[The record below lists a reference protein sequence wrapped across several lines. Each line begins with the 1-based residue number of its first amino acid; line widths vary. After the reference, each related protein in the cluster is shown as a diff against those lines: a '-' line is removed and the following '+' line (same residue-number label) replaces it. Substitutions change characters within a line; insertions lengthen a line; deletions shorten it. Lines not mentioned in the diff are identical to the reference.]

1 MRKNHGRCYTIE
13 ADLSDIKSP
22 ETIFNGI
29 EKNLGMVSA
38 LILSHGYS
46 IDSSLLT
53 TSVASFDMHFA
64 INARASFLLIQEF
77 ARRFHYDHQPG
88 RIIAMTS
95 DHTAYNLPY
104 GASKGALDRIV
115 IAAAEELRDKSITA
129 NIINPGANDT
139 GWMSE
144 DFKSVVK
151 QKTFL
156 GRVGTPMDTAHL
168 VTFLCSKAGEWING
182 QSINSNGGVNW
193 A

>member
-1 MRKNHGRCYTIE
+1 M
-13 ADLSDIKSP
+13 
-22 ETIFNGI
+22 
-29 EKNLGMVSA
+29 
-38 LILSHGYS
+38 
-46 IDSSLLT
+46 
-53 TSVASFDMHFA
+53 
-64 INARASFLLIQEF
+64 
-77 ARRFHYDHQPG
+77 
-88 RIIAMTS
+88 
-95 DHTAYNLPY
+95 
-104 GASKGALDRIV
+104 

-156 GRVGTPMDTAHL
+156 GRVGTPTDTAHL